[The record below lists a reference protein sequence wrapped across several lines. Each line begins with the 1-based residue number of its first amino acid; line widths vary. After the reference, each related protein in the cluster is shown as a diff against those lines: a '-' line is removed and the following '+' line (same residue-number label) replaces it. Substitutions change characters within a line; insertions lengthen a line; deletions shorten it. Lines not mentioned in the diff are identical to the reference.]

1 MNSSADPGDPE
12 ELDEAVVCAEAWG
25 AAHLQ
30 DTQGGPVG
38 GHGAAALL
46 RAYRAPLQEGRLLL
60 QTLPPAGPVCVGCEG
75 ELSHRASR
83 WGFRDTEELP

>member
-1 MNSSADPGDPE
+1 MTLTVNSSADPGDPE

-46 RAYRAPLQEGRLLL
+46 
-60 QTLPPAGPVCVGCEG
+60 
-75 ELSHRASR
+75 
-83 WGFRDTEELP
+83 